1 MFGLDNFNGSCW
13 VNAALQT
20 IFRFPDVQ
28 ARYNAG
34 TFEKDNKIDECI
46 CRIWN
51 SKGKDGLRELFEEI
65 RTECM
70 PAGAGMGDSHELLTY
85 LCDKLPY
92 LDKLCRFSIAN
103 SIECIACK
111 AKTLSQD
118 STINFSLTEGNHQ
131 PISTCIQKTV
141 ESNIILDWT
150 CEKCK
155 SKGASSQQLI
165 GSFPSYMIFHLPL
178 DSNVNYSS
186 ILILNKRKY
195 ALSSVVCYNGM
206 HWWTYGRDMPPGS
219 AWFIFNDHQ
228 VVNHGPKQFPL
239 SNTTRMLI
247 YYCINE

>member
-1 MFGLDNFNGSCW
+1 MFGLVNFNGSCW

-34 TFEKDNKIDECI
+34 IFEKENKIDECL

-51 SKGKDGLRELFEEI
+51 TKGTQGLREFFDEV
-65 RTECM
+65 RTDVM
-70 PAGAGMGDSHELLTY
+70 PAGAGIGDTHELLTY

-92 LDKLCRFSIAN
+92 LDTVCRFTIAN
-103 SIECIACK
+103 EIKCISCGDK
-111 AKTLSQD
+111 SLKQD
-118 STINFSLTEGNHQ
+118 STINFSLMEGKHQ
-131 PISTCIQKTV
+131 PITTCIQKTV
-141 ESNIILDWT
+141 EPYVIPDWT

-155 SKGASSQQLI
+155 NKGATSQQLI
-165 GSFPSYMIFHLPL
+165 GSFPKYMIFHLPL

-195 ALSSVVCYNGM
+195 ALTSVVCYNGS
-206 HWWTYGRDMPPGS
+206 HWWTYGRDMPPGN
-219 AWFIFNDHQ
+219 AWFIFDDIQ
-228 VVNHGPKQFPL
+228 VVNHGPRQFPI

-247 YYCINE
+247 YYCVNE